1 MFCKASKSC
10 RFDRTTRP
18 HIDFWRWRIFKSSGV
33 INGHRAFISFR
44 KDTIAGATASD
55 ALVNFL
61 TILSTCHQQRHWRIK
76 SSWHVEAVQES
87 QHLGSKLRFIYFCGS
102 VSSVESLFAYNSL
115 DSKVAE
121 TGEGQIRND
130 LGRSMCFGF

>member
-1 MFCKASKSC
+1 M
-10 RFDRTTRP
+10 
-18 HIDFWRWRIFKSSGV
+18 
-33 INGHRAFISFR
+33 
-44 KDTIAGATASD
+44 
-55 ALVNFL
+55 
-61 TILSTCHQQRHWRIK
+61 
-76 SSWHVEAVQES
+76 
-87 QHLGSKLRFIYFCGS
+87 YFCGS